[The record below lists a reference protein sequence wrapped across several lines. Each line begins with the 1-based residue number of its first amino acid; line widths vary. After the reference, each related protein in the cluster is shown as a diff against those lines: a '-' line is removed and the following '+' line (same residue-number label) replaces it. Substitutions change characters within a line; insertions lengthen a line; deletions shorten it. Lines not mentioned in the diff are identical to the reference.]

1 MPAAPCLKV
10 RVKVQRMIRGRD
22 RHGRGIRGPLSLPN
36 PLTRTALRVPGRP
49 SPAEFFIQ
57 ATTQSVQRL
66 MQTCPDALSGV
77 DIGVED
83 VPSGAFDWAL
93 LDRVPLAAAIDA
105 TDDRPA
111 RIVIFRRPLERR
123 ATDRADLRDLVHLT
137 LVEQLSALTGR
148 SMHDLDPE
156 IDEDY

>member
-1 MPAAPCLKV
+1 M
-10 RVKVQRMIRGRD
+10 
-22 RHGRGIRGPLSLPN
+22 RGPLALPN
-36 PLTRTALRVPGRP
+36 PLTGAPVRIPGHL
-49 SPAEFFIQ
+49 SAAEFFVQ
-57 ATTQSVQRL
+57 AVTESVSRL
-66 MQTCPDALSGV
+66 METAPDALVGV

-83 VPSGAFDWAL
+83 VPSATFDWAY

-105 TDDRPA
+105 TTTRPA

-123 ATDRADLRDLVHLT
+123 AADREDLYDLVHIT

-156 IDEDY
+156 VDDD

>member
-1 MPAAPCLKV
+1 MTD
-10 RVKVQRMIRGRD
+10 RRD

-36 PLTRTALRVPGRP
+36 PVTGASVQLPGRVRA
-49 SPAEFFIQ
+49 AEFFIQ
-57 ATTQSVQRL
+57 TITSSVQRL

-83 VPSGAFDWAL
+83 VPSGTFDWAL

-105 TDDRPA
+105 TTARPA
-111 RIVIFRRPLERR
+111 RIVLFRRPLERR
-123 ATDRADLRDLVHLT
+123 ASDRTDLRNLVHVT
-137 LVEQLSALTGR
+137 LIEQLSALTGR

-156 IDEDY
+156 VNDD

>member
-1 MPAAPCLKV
+1 MTK
-10 RVKVQRMIRGRD
+10 RRD
-22 RHGRGIRGPLSLPN
+22 RHGRGVRGPLALPN
-36 PLTRTALRVPGRP
+36 PLTRTAVRLPGRP
-49 SPAEFFIQ
+49 SAAEFFI
-57 ATTQSVQRL
+57 ASMTESVQRL
-66 MQTCPDALSGV
+66 MQTCPDALVGV

-105 TDDRPA
+105 TVNRAA

-123 ATDRADLRDLVHLT
+123 ASDRADLRDLVHLT

-156 IDEDY
+156 VDEEY

>member
-1 MPAAPCLKV
+1 MSS
-10 RVKVQRMIRGRD
+10 RRD
-22 RHGRGIRGPLSLPN
+22 RHGRGVRGPESLPN
-36 PLTRTALRVPGRP
+36 RWTKTPVRLPGRLR
-49 SPAEFFIQ
+49 PAEYFIE
-57 ATTQSVQRL
+57 TVTESVQRL
-66 MQTCPDALSGV
+66 MQTCPDAVGGV

-105 TDDRPA
+105 TGTHPA

-123 ATDRADLRDLVHLT
+123 AGDRAELRDLVHVT

-156 IDEDY
+156 VDD

>member
-1 MPAAPCLKV
+1 MTK
-10 RVKVQRMIRGRD
+10 RRD
-22 RHGRGIRGPLSLPN
+22 RHGRGVRGPLALPN
-36 PLTRTALRVPGRP
+36 PLTRGVVRVPGRL
-49 SPAEFFIQ
+49 SSAEFFLDSMT
-57 ATTQSVQRL
+57 ASVQRL
-66 MQTCPDALSGV
+66 MQTCPEALTSV

-105 TDDRPA
+105 TTERPA

-123 ATDRADLRDLVHLT
+123 ASDRDDLRDLVHVT

-148 SMHDLDPE
+148 SMHDLDPQV
-156 IDEDY
+156 DEDY

>member
-1 MPAAPCLKV
+1 MGGK
-10 RVKVQRMIRGRD
+10 RD
-22 RHGRGIRGPLSLPN
+22 RHGRGIRGPLALPN
-36 PLTRTALRVPGRP
+36 AYTGRASRFPGRR
-49 SPAEFFIQ
+49 SAAEFFLDSMS
-57 ATTQSVQRL
+57 ASVQRL

-83 VPSGAFDWAL
+83 VPSGTFEWSL

-105 TDDRPA
+105 TPTRPA

-123 ATDRADLRDLVHLT
+123 ATDRADLRDLVHVT

-148 SMHDLDPE
+148 SMQDLDPE
-156 IDEDY
+156 VDDDY

>member
-1 MPAAPCLKV
+1 MTD
-10 RVKVQRMIRGRD
+10 RRD
-22 RHGRGIRGPLSLPN
+22 RHGRGMRGPLALPN
-36 PLTRTALRVPGRP
+36 PLTGAPVRIPGHL
-49 SPAEFFIQ
+49 SAAEFFVQ
-57 ATTQSVQRL
+57 AVTESVSRL
-66 MQTCPDALSGV
+66 METAPDALVGV

-83 VPSGAFDWAL
+83 VPSATFDWAY

-105 TDDRPA
+105 TTTRPA

-123 ATDRADLRDLVHLT
+123 AADREDLYDLVHIT

-156 IDEDY
+156 VDDD